1 MSEKEISSVKVIKQ
15 EKGDWM
21 QTKWRP
27 MMAVTYMAINI
38 MDFIIFPVLFT
49 LVQFYEVQAANDAF
63 RQWTPL
69 TLQGGGFIHMAFGA
83 ILGISAW
90 TRGKEK
96 VADIER
102 GGDGN
107 GYNSGGYNRNFN
119 QGYGDTPVASAP
131 VSDYASES
139 QYYEAPV
146 QQQAPEVTAPPA
158 VEDDPD
164 RPKRYKK

>member
-1 MSEKEISSVKVIKQ
+1 MSERETSSVKVIKQ
-15 EKGDWM
+15 DKGDWM

-38 MDFIIFPVLFT
+38 MDFILFPILFT
-49 LVQFYEVQAANDAF
+49 LVQFWEVQAANDAF
-63 RQWTPL
+63 RQWQPL

-102 GGDGN
+102 GGDGG
-107 GYNSGGYNRNFN
+107 GYNNGGGYNRNFN
-119 QGYGDTPVASAP
+119 QGYGDAPVESAP
-131 VSDYASES
+131 VDDYASEP
-139 QYYEAPV
+139 QYEAPA
-146 QQQAPEVTAPPA
+146 QQEAPSVTQ
-158 VEDDPD
+158 DDPD